1 MNKDTPD
8 HNAPGLDLDALLE
21 EVNDEQSFLA
31 FIDALRADW
40 ELERE
45 LEKEIPSPP
54 FSAGATG
61 WENGSIGQFLEAA
74 VAYANDSPDDGT
86 TNPWRRAAHIIYA
99 GKFYE

>member
-1 MNKDTPD
+1 MDEEKADL
-8 HNAPGLDLDALLE
+8 HAPSLDLDALLE
-21 EVNDEQSFLA
+21 EVNDEQSFLR
-31 FIDALRADW
+31 FVDALRADW

-45 LEKEIPSPP
+45 LEKANPSPP

-74 VAYANDSPDDGT
+74 VAYASDSPDVGT
-86 TNPWRRAAHIIYA
+86 ANPWRRAAHIVYA